1 MTILKH
7 RVATWVCVHF
17 SRLLSTSDTPC
28 VVTSFWLWR
37 HWVMGAQIVGLRF
50 DLRSSISERN
60 LEDIVFWGWWNQPSS
75 CHISGQVPSNCKV
88 VSSCQHLLAER
99 PRYPFVRYTS
109 GSSIAPCGLVDVL
122 RDIPDTICIFGHCFI
137 LKFQVYASDL
147 PSWSCRNWWILSL
160 DLALFN
166 QGDPVFWHCQSAT
179 DLREGFLRNLH
190 TICGINSVGPSLCHW
205 DLIALRLGTVVTVRF
220 GGRSSPGT
228 IRNEFGGPLTYD
240 LTTCLQ
246 PAVETVRDERRFC
259 RISPGHSGPCVTN

>member
-1 MTILKH
+1 MARTSVEKQFEVGETSL
-7 RVATWVCVHF
+7 VH
-17 SRLLSTSDTPC
+17 
-28 VVTSFWLWR
+28 VTSPDKSPATARWFRVVSTFWLR
-37 HWVMGAQIVGLRF
+37 GRGTPLFGTQVVP
-50 DLRSSISERN
+50 
-60 LEDIVFWGWWNQPSS
+60 PSL
-75 CHISGQVPSNCKV
+75 P
-88 VSSCQHLLAER
+88 
-99 PRYPFVRYTS
+99 
-109 GSSIAPCGLVDVL
+109 VDVL

-166 QGDPVFWHCQSAT
+166 QGDPLFWHCQSAT